1 MNNETKIKVEVKE
14 LNNKIFAFS
23 SIDPFKVSA
32 IPSAKENEARGQ
44 SWIVYGEHNAYP
56 NFLYSLYE
64 DDATLQSIVD
74 GMVDYLKGQ
83 SIELSVDMGWGPNIV
98 NRMGQHIEEFA
109 EKCFS
114 DLAIFGGYYIQVIR
128 SNDKKIK
135 ELYWLDYRYMRTD
148 KDNQSFYY
156 SEDFASEKSYGRCKT
171 LVYPKYLKGGDV
183 DTSVYFYKR
192 PQSRGVY
199 AIPIY
204 NGAIK
209 SIVTDMK
216 INNFSLNEVENNFT
230 ASALINFCNGIPD
243 DKVKEEIERDLEE
256 KFQGSE
262 NAGRFLIS
270 YNTDADHATKIERIQ
285 ADDFDKRY
293 EALQKRVQA
302 QIFVSMRAN
311 PQLFGMPVEGTG
323 FAGQEYDAA
332 NQLYIRSVIEPNQ
345 NSFINVMD
353 KIFDMEGSVVITP
366 IKEITANNE
375 YNRIGYDIH

>member
-1 MNNETKIKVEVKE
+1 MNNDIKVTLNDKE
-14 LNNKIFAFS
+14 TQKKMVLFS
-23 SIDPFKVSA
+23 AIDPFKVSA
-32 IPSAKENEARGQ
+32 IPSAKESEGRGQ
-44 SWIVYGEHNAYP
+44 NWVVYGERNAYP
-56 NFLYSLYE
+56 NFLYSLYQ
-64 DDATLQSIVD
+64 DDATLQSVID
-74 GMVDYLKGQ
+74 GMIDFCKGDAMNLRVDL
-83 SIELSVDMGWGPNIV
+83 GWGENIV
-98 NRMGQHIEEFA
+98 NRKGEHIETLA

-128 SNDKKIK
+128 SNDKRIK

-156 SEDFASEKSYGRCKT
+156 SEDFANEKSYGRCKT
-171 LVYPKYLKGGDV
+171 LVYPKFIADADV

-192 PQSRGVY
+192 AQSRGVY

-216 INNFSLNEVENNFT
+216 INNFSLNEVDNNFT

-243 DKVKEEIERDLEE
+243 DKIKEELERDLEE

-262 NAGRFLIS
+262 NAGRFIIS

-285 ADDFDKRY
+285 SDDFDKRY
-293 EALQKRVQA
+293 EALQKRVQS
-302 QIFVSMRAN
+302 QIYVSMRAN

-323 FAGQEYDAA
+323 FAGQEYASA
-332 NQLYIRSVIEPNQ
+332 YALYNRTVITPTQ
-345 NSFINVMD
+345 NSFKGVLDRIFGVDDVLEIVPFNINLPTG
-353 KIFDMEGSVVITP
+353 E
-366 IKEITANNE
+366 
-375 YNRIGYDIH
+375 